1 MTPALQLSD
10 ADVARIAEAVV
21 SRMQTKPAAPS
32 QWLTHREAAELL
44 NISPRSFDRLR
55 GQYERV
61 FVGGLSMGGLLAL
74 HVAARRRATG
84 RSTPPAASR
93 WPKPT

>member
-55 GQYERV
+55 GQYATH
-61 FVGGLSMGGLLAL
+61 FSIGQNDIAQSHAGGHAF
-74 HVAARRRATG
+74 
-84 RSTPPAASR
+84 
-93 WPKPT
+93 